1 MVNKVEERKEVPAPK
16 APKRGGD
23 MNKIME
29 EYKIEVV
36 TSMARE
42 KVEHQYLTQE
52 LPKTKSE
59 LEKALREI

>member
-1 MVNKVEERKEVPAPK
+1 
-16 APKRGGD
+16 